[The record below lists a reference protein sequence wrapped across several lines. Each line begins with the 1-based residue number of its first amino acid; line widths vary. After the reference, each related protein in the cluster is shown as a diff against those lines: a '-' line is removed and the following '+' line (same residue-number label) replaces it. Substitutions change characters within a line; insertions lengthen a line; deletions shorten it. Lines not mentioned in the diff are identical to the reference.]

1 MRLSI
6 RRSRSRL
13 PNLSLREDMISIF
26 QYYLARYLESPES
39 LVRQYAAYALKYFDS
54 GVLQR
59 VVPGRQPL
67 RGGVR

>member
-1 MRLSI
+1 
-6 RRSRSRL
+6 
-13 PNLSLREDMISIF
+13 MISIF
-26 QYYLARYLESPES
+26 QYYLARYLESPDS
-39 LVRQYAAYALKYFDS
+39 LVRQYAAYASNYFDS